1 MDVTVGGAPLA
12 PANKWSN
19 SYAPPVSGAE
29 LRSARVGTRL
39 GQLVN
44 TAEVG
49 FSFLRDIF
57 VFFCFFWFFGFLVFG
72 FLFFVSFSFLFFFF
86 LTILNILKI

>member
-1 MDVTVGGAPLA
+1 MDVTVGGA

-29 LRSARVGTRL
+29 LRSARMGTRL

-49 FSFLRDIF
+49 FSFLRD
-57 VFFCFFWFFGFLVFG
+57 FFCFFWFFGYFVFC
-72 FLFFVSFSFLFFFF
+72 LFFFF
-86 LTILNILKI
+86 ILFLSYNSKYFKNLNIFKI